1 MGAKSDRWWPS
12 ELHGPW
18 CKRSSPPSPPP
29 LPAPLPPPLPT
40 GPRPLQLPRT
50 APGQPL
56 RDGRTLGRPSP
67 LQVPLS
73 PPPAG
78 PCLLSARQEEASSSP
93 THLSLLSAAGKARV
107 RQAEAH
113 ASLPHGDGKRSSG
126 AGNPELINRCHVG
139 PEVEGGAWEGVFES
153 RVGPVLWIQ
162 SGSSMPKASVCGTW
176 RTQKSEL
183 SLDRVGLGQGPTGS
197 LPQRD
202 WENVKSS
209 WMRLEHSQQ
218 GLGVGSRPTR
228 GPEPCTQGLRG
239 PDSSYWEPVEWPQK
253 FSGTSAGK
261 LWPGWGPGPRSCP
274 WPAWLGKEG

>member
-1 MGAKSDRWWPS
+1 MGAKSDRWWQS

-56 RDGRTLGRPSP
+56 RDGQTLGCPSP
-67 LQVPLS
+67 PRCLS
-73 PPPAG
+73 PLRRLAP
-78 PCLLSARQEEASSSP
+78 ASSQP
-93 THLSLLSAAGKARV
+93 DRRRHPAARHTFLFFLQLERLELDKQKHTPPYLMATENGA
-107 RQAEAH
+107 AEREI
-113 ASLPHGDGKRSSG
+113 PSSSTG
-126 AGNPELINRCHVG
+126 AMRG

-176 RTQKSEL
+176 RPQKSEL

-253 FSGTSAGK
+253 FSGTSACK
-261 LWPGWGPGPRSCP
+261 LWPGWGPGPRSGP